1 MTEERNCF
9 NEIKKKVTGISDWLQ
24 SDKFF
29 FIGPWIRIPYAP
41 FLLCIRKKKKQEENG
56 FVIFTETLVR
66 QN

>member
-24 SDKFF
+24 SNKFF
-29 FIGPWIRIPYAP
+29 LLVRGYEFLTPL